1 MKQIIIILSSI
12 LLSCQLAYCGN
23 IKFDRNTDVCR
34 YIGTEEKLFSKT
46 GLLSGEPI
54 SLDLVIPKN
63 GEDKYYELSLRL
75 SNETPESMKKGERLM
90 IHRNGAE
97 DIILTACK
105 DLKEKDWI
113 PIASLAGDIISYEGA
128 SKYRVSEGVL
138 NEIIASDVTG
148 LEISIPWI
156 GATKIIEKSNS
167 KKWEFCSVISDLK
180 SILDGRSDKPNNA
193 STFSFSLSSNGFIA
207 NHDPEKNYLIVE
219 KPGVSAKDL
228 RAATISAIS
237 KILYS
242 EIVEVNDDFIHFS
255 VDKIQCQDKIKDNIF
270 RNLKISGTAQFK
282 EGKIRFLEPEIS
294 KLHSINADSSIE
306 YDVNTSLSLDR
317 VLPDYNWPAFEKK
330 VNDIYDRIRRGLDN
344 LDATEDW

>member
-34 YIGTEEKLFSKT
+34 YIGTEEKHFSKT
-46 GLLSGEPI
+46 GLLSGESI
-54 SLDLVIPKN
+54 SLSLVIPKD
-63 GEDKYYELSLRL
+63 GEDKYYELSYRL
-75 SNETPESMKKGERLM
+75 SNKTPESIKKGERLV

-97 DIILTACK
+97 DIMLTACK

-113 PIASLAGDIISYEGA
+113 PLSLSGNIISYEGA
-128 SKYRVSEGVL
+128 SKYRVNEVVL

-156 GATKIIEKSNS
+156 GAMKIIEKSNS
-167 KKWEFCSVISDLK
+167 KKWEFCSVLSDLK
-180 SILDGRSDKPNNA
+180 STLDGRSDKPNNA

-255 VDKIQCQDKIKDNIF
+255 VDKIQCQDKYKDKVF
-270 RNLKISGTAQFK
+270 LNLKISGTAQFK

-294 KLHSINADSSIE
+294 QLHSINTDSSFE

-344 LDATEDW
+344 LDAAEDW